1 VNPFQS
7 LREYEEYIYTLKQQ
21 YPSIHHAALIVIRRG
36 KRSALL
42 QGELTF
48 ADGYRLSARERLSF
62 DDGTVAIESYSY
74 EIWHNAEK
82 TAWYDS
88 QPHPDAPELASTYPH
103 HKHIHPDIKHHRVP
117 APNMSF
123 VQPNIPA
130 LIDEIGR
137 LTVQSAK

>member
-1 VNPFQS
+1 M
-7 LREYEEYIYTLKQQ
+7 
-21 YPSIHHAALIVIRRG
+21 
-36 KRSALL
+36 L

-48 ADGYRLSARERLSF
+48 ADGYRLSVRERLSF
-62 DDGTVAIESYSY
+62 DDGTVAIESYGY

-88 QPHPDAPELASTYPH
+88 QSHPDAPELASTHPH
-103 HKHIHPDIKHHRVP
+103 HKHIPPDIKHHRIS
-117 APNMSF
+117 APKMSF

-130 LIDEIGR
+130 LIDEINC